1 MAPGADGGARLRR
14 GMSGSVSPRS
24 ARWVRRLARA
34 LLALFFRRVE
44 VSGVENLPAE
54 GGGLLIAWH
63 PNGLIDPALLLATF
77 PGTVVFGAR
86 HGLFAW
92 PLLGSILRACAVPIR
107 RRQDLGAGDADA
119 ARRSN
124 EASLAALGD
133 AVAAG
138 SWAVL
143 FPEGDSHDESHPL
156 ELRTGAARLLLDAAG
171 RSSTAPP
178 RVVPVGLSYDRKR
191 LFRSRALVVY
201 HPPLDLTEELSSASG
216 GEDERRAAVRSLTDR
231 FARALDAT
239 SLATEDWSEHY
250 ALDRLRRIFRAERAA
265 QAGVDP
271 GPSDLAERWRGLLRV
286 WTAYRAL
293 RDERREE
300 VTHLRA
306 RIDAYDREV
315 RRLGLEEHELDRDPE
330 APHGRLLLV
339 LALQRLVLDALLPPL
354 LLVGLVANLPT
365 ALVLEGIV
373 RLTARRKKDQAS
385 LKLLIGAV
393 LFPATWLGLGLLAA
407 WGGTLVARLYP
418 KIPDLPWATGV
429 AAFLLSAAGGVLLL
443 VYGRLSRHWGRA
455 LLVRF
460 RRRLHRGR
468 VARLLAERAAIRTEA
483 ERLAQGLQLPGHV
496 APGGRIHATP
506 D

>member
-1 MAPGADGGARLRR
+1 MI
-14 GMSGSVSPRS
+14 GSVSPRS

-44 VSGVENLPAE
+44 VSGVEHLPAD

-77 PGTVVFGAR
+77 PGHVVFGAR

-92 PLLGSILRACAVPIR
+92 PLLGSLLRACAVPIR
-107 RRQDLGAGDADA
+107 RRQDLGTGDADA

-124 EASLAALGD
+124 DASLAALGD
-133 AVAAG
+133 AVTAG

-143 FPEGDSHDESHPL
+143 FPEGDSHDEAHPL
-156 ELRTGAARLLLDAAG
+156 ELRTGAARLLLDAAA
-171 RSSTAPP
+171 RSTAAPP
-178 RVVPVGLSYDRKR
+178 RVVPVSLSYDRKR

-201 HPPLDLTEELSSASG
+201 HPPLELGEELGAASAD
-216 GEDERRAAVRSLTDR
+216 EDARRAAVRALTDR
-231 FARALDAT
+231 FARALDAA

-265 QAGVDP
+265 HSGIDP
-271 GPSDLAERWRGLLRV
+271 GPSDLAERWRGLERV

-293 RDERREE
+293 RDERRDE

-306 RIDAYDREV
+306 RIEAYDREV
-315 RRLGLEEHELDRDPE
+315 RRLGLEEHELDRDPP
-330 APHGRLLLV
+330 APHGRLLVV

-354 LLVGLVANLPT
+354 LLVGLVANAPAVL
-365 ALVLEGIV
+365 LLEGVV
-373 RLTARRKKDQAS
+373 RLAARRKKDQAS
-385 LKLLIGAV
+385 IKLLVGAL
-393 LFPATWLGLGLLAA
+393 LFPAAWLAFALLAA
-407 WGGTLVARLYP
+407 WGGTAVARLFP
-418 KIPDLPWATGV
+418 KVPDLPWATGA

-455 LLVRF
+455 LLVRL
-460 RRRLHRGR
+460 RRRLNRAR
-468 VARLLAERAAIRTEA
+468 IERLLAERAAIRAEA
-483 ERLAQGLQLPGHV
+483 DRLAQGLLLPGHV
-496 APGGRIHATP
+496 APGGRIHAYP
-506 D
+506 APGGDR